1 MQTTPTDH
9 EGTSDM
15 TAAEVQIR
23 MLVAWTMTRVRA
35 LQDEDS
41 ERGDGILVWVVMTAI
56 LVAAAI
62 TIVAIIVTKATN
74 KANDTNTQ

>member
-1 MQTTPTDH
+1 
-9 EGTSDM
+9 M

-23 MLVAWTMTRVRA
+23 MLVAWTMSRVRA

-62 TIVAIIVTKATN
+62 AIVAIIVTKATN